1 MRPSPAIASTAAPAP
16 AAKPIAGFALIAK
29 AIWSWIS
36 GLLRR
41 S

>member
-1 MRPSPAIASTAAPAP
+1 MRPSPAIAPAAAPAP

-41 S
+41 